1 MVKASTHKEVML
13 EFLRNFVLSTKSD
26 NLQHTTY
33 NRKLTTDNRKL
44 TSTMNNVNFDDHLFI
59 ITAGFGIISLIAGYI
74 MYRFPP
80 KEINH
85 LYGYRTSSSMKNQQQ
100 WEFAQR
106 YSSKEMMKVGVIN
119 MLFSVIG
126 LGIHIPDTFS
136 MILGLGIMILSVV
149 ILFIRTE
156 RAIKN

>member
-1 MVKASTHKEVML
+1 MNDAIFDNQL
-13 EFLRNFVLSTKSD
+13 FV
-26 NLQHTTY
+26 
-33 NRKLTTDNRKL
+33 
-44 TSTMNNVNFDDHLFI
+44 
-59 ITAGFGIISLIAGYI
+59 ITAGYGVISVIAGLI

-80 KEINH
+80 KEIND

-119 MLFSVIG
+119 MLISVIG
-126 LGIHIPDTFS
+126 LGIHIPDIFS

-156 RAIKN
+156 RAIKKRFN